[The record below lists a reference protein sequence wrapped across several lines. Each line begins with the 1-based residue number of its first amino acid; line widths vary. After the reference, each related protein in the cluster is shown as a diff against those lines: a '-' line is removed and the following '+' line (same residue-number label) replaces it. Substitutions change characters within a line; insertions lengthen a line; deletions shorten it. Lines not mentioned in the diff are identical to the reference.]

1 MRKYTSQSV
10 VTQKRS
16 RLTFAQSSVT
26 GLYGVRHSPLYIINS
41 WYEAI
46 RLFSSKASPFTSHY
60 EFICSTCKLI
70 FCVLHFYV
78 VGAFDKGNVS

>member
-1 MRKYTSQSV
+1 MSGSYHLLCMACFSTNT
-10 VTQKRS
+10 TQ
-16 RLTFAQSSVT
+16 RLHYHIHT
-26 GLYGVRHSPLYIINS
+26 LHNIE
-41 WYEAI
+41 YEAI

-60 EFICSTCKLI
+60 EFMCSTCKLI